1 MLRPKN
7 PFEYPTPL
15 SDLEKVIGGSSIK
28 EDFTKLHQAAK
39 NHGTTIPPL
48 VKSYFNV
55 SGTLRVFEPVFDSY
69 FSYSYA
75 AAILVTIADVYPA
88 FIKRYITPYQRYLA
102 ETKE

>member
-1 MLRPKN
+1 MEEDYKN
-7 PFEYPTPL
+7 L
-15 SDLEKVIGGSSIK
+15 N
-28 EDFTKLHQAAK
+28 QAAK
-39 NHGTTIPPL
+39 NHDIVIPPL

-69 FSYSYA
+69 FASSYA
-75 AAILVTIADVYPA
+75 AAIMVTIEDVYPA